1 MIFYGL
7 RRRARRGRR
16 QVFHKF
22 LDQFVK
28 AHRLIEEDGVCG
40 VLDLFQTRMRNLA
53 RARLLASQFVRFR
66 GCDDQSRTINLFQ
79 RSRTVQSEKIRDQI
93 LVGVFMPVATSRSI
107 VPSGCSLLIMAPI
120 IPRKYSSWWA

>member
-79 RSRTVQSEKIRDQI
+79 RSRTTSIAVPI